1 MQGTSDKGE
10 NPLLRVES
18 DCVYFLYLE
27 TAVLPGESEDYVA
40 DSEDEATKNFK
51 GRVCVLKMCENRVS
65 VASKKKK
72 DPKKCVRGREDR
84 LDASKC
90 FTYSEKISQDNN
102 KACSWFY
109 NVQIRCHI

>member
-72 DPKKCVRGREDR
+72 KKKIPK
-84 LDASKC
+84 
-90 FTYSEKISQDNN
+90 
-102 KACSWFY
+102 
-109 NVQIRCHI
+109 NV